1 MNDRYVVIEF
11 DDQGFPWAAHGP
23 FSDINLTKRVMEQ
36 LRANELNII
45 GPIIMLLMPV
55 VQ

>member
-1 MNDRYVVIEF
+1 MNDRYVVVEF

-23 FSDINLTKRVMEQ
+23 FSNINLAKYVMEQ
-36 LRANELNII
+36 LRDIDII
-45 GPIIMLLMPV
+45 DPIIMLLMPV